1 MLRIAFTT
9 FASPVRLTDLLLL
22 WLQRA
27 RQRRSID
34 SLSDHVLKD
43 VGLSRADVDGEVC
56 KRFWQH

>member
-9 FASPVRLTDLLLL
+9 FASPVRLTDLLL

>member
-1 MLRIAFTT
+1 MLRVALTT

-27 RQRRSID
+27 HQRRRLD

-43 VGLSRADVDGEVC
+43 VGLSRADVAGEVR
-56 KRFWQH
+56 KQFWQH